1 MRIRF
6 ISDLHYADPKHF
18 SADRAEAHEFYIRT
32 VIDHL
37 FAKEADLYLSLGDLV
52 HGGTAVEI
60 EKIYGWIGG
69 YAESQVKFVHIS
81 GNHDLDFR
89 GRLEWP
95 AQYYKGNHFQSYEG
109 FHIIFLETAREKN
122 RENYGGYLSPEV
134 LSWLSEKIDQTGQ
147 DPLLIFAHH
156 SLKDK
161 PRLSWKK
168 MMYVDEA
175 CKLDQILAKKQ
186 GPGIY
191 INAHNHCDSILQEG
205 NWTYLQ
211 AACELEYPT
220 IKNIE
225 IGADQLYFYHEE
237 IRSAEMNTARSH
249 FMVEIPSFTPLGIA
263 ARGTV
268 LERELKLTFK

>member
-1 MRIRF
+1 MKIRF

-18 SADRAEAHEFYIRT
+18 SKDRAEAHEFYIRT
-32 VIDHL
+32 IIDQL
-37 FAKEADLYLSLGDLV
+37 FSQPADLYLSLGDLV

-60 EKIYGWIGG
+60 EKTYGWIGHHP
-69 YAESQVKFVHIS
+69 ESHGKFVHIS

-89 GRLEWP
+89 SRLEWP
-95 AQYYKGNHFQSYEG
+95 VQYYKGNHFQSYEG
-109 FHIIFLETAREKN
+109 FHLIFLETAREKN
-122 RENYGGYLSPEV
+122 KENYGGYLSPEI

-156 SLKDK
+156 SLQDK

-175 CKLDQILAKKQ
+175 CKLDQILAKKK

-191 INAHNHCDSILQEG
+191 VNAHNHCDSILQDQ

-211 AACELEYPT
+211 AACELEYPS

-225 IGADQLYFYHEE
+225 MDGNQICFYHEE
-237 IRSAEMNTARSH
+237 IESEEMNTARSH
-249 FMVEIPSFTPLGIA
+249 FLPEMPEFKPLGIS
-263 ARGTV
+263 ARGTI
-268 LERELKLTFK
+268 LEREFKMTFK